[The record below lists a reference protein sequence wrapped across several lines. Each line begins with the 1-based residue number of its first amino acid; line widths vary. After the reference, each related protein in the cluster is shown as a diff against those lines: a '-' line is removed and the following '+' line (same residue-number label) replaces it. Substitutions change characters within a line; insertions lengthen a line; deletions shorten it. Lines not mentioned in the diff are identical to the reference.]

1 MKKLFLLSE
10 VAGVLRK
17 KPWQV
22 VYAITSGAVP
32 EPKLR
37 IGNKR
42 IFVDV
47 DIRRLASHFGIT
59 HGGAVPGQPAGK
71 EAPCRNS

>member
-10 VAGVLRK
+10 VARLLRM
-17 KPWQV
+17 KPYQIA
-22 VYAITSGAVP
+22 YAITSGAVQ

-42 IFVDV
+42 IFVDE
-47 DIRRLASHFGIT
+47 DIRGLATHFGIAF
-59 HGGAVPGQPAGK
+59 GRAAPGQPAGK
-71 EAPCRNS
+71 GAPCGNS

>member
-17 KPWQV
+17 RPWQV
-22 VYAITSGAVP
+22 AYAITSGMVP

-37 IGNKR
+37 ISNKR
-42 IFVDV
+42 IFVAE
-47 DIRRLASHFGIT
+47 DIERLAAHFGIAY
-59 HGGAVPGQPAGK
+59 GGHTPVNSK